1 MCKLRVANIYILEVP
16 LGVVPLNENK
26 LPEMC
31 AIMSTLQKYVP
42 QNRATRTTTVGNDVI
57 TCEKTEVCPILLGG
71 DQLTAARA
79 RGAKSPRATH
89 DTSFDRLEGFIPIAE
104 DWHARLNLAKVRYL
118 ENKKRHEQ

>member
-1 MCKLRVANIYILEVP
+1 MCKPRVANIYILEVP

-57 TCEKTEVCPILLGG
+57 TFEETEVCPILLGG
-71 DQLTAARA
+71 DV
-79 RGAKSPRATH
+79 
-89 DTSFDRLEGFIPIAE
+89 FISA
-104 DWHARLNLAKVRYL
+104 LALKML
-118 ENKKRHEQ
+118 